1 MDYRI
6 FPQSDKNPRRSAW
19 MDHIS
24 MIFGLL
30 SVVNICIVY
39 PALIFGALAIV
50 FALLSRGGEMLLSYR
65 SKTAIALGSVS
76 IAIVIIMI
84 ICSLAMLILYYGSI
98 FNIPLDASGRPIVD
112 YEGMLQYYMNRTL

>member
-6 FPQSDKNPRRSAW
+6 FPQSDKNPRRCAW

-76 IAIVIIMI
+76 IAVVIIMI
-84 ICSLAMLILYYGSI
+84 LCSLAMLILYYGSI
-98 FNIPLDASGRPIVD
+98 FNIPLDASGRPVID